1 MATAYVATNCTGTG
15 ADFALPVNNGCATMP
30 AAFST
35 IIFAPEKRLA
45 GYLTDSSNYYS
56 CSMAHDEISANG
68 GQASCVVDEAYSH
81 MTCPCTIV

>member
-1 MATAYVATNCTGTG
+1 M
-15 ADFALPVNNGCATMP
+15 
-30 AAFST
+30 
-35 IIFAPEKRLA
+35 
-45 GYLTDSSNYYS
+45 TDSSNYYS